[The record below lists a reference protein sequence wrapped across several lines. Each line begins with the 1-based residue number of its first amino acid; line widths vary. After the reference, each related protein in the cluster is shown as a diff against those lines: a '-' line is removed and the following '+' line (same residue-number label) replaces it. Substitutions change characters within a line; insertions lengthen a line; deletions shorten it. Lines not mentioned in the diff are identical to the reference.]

1 MTRTLRAASVLI
13 CVLVGGCAS
22 GPGRDTRAADDAT
35 EVGTSMVRNLEAA
48 FNAGDAQAVVAL
60 FTDDAV
66 LMASQQPDEV
76 GRAEILKSYAEQFAA
91 YTIQL
96 DGVAVETKLFGDY
109 GFSRGTYKVT
119 LIPRAGGDAIVDDGR
134 FLSLLQRQPDGTWKS
149 IREMSNA
156 SKP

>member
-1 MTRTLRAASVLI
+1 MTKTHRAASILI
-13 CVLVGGCAS
+13 CVMVGGCAS
-22 GPGRDTRAADDAT
+22 GRGGDTRAADDAT
-35 EVGTSMVRNLEAA
+35 EVGTNMVRTLEAA
-48 FNAGDAQAVVAL
+48 FNAGDARAVASL

-76 GRAEILKSYAEQFAA
+76 GRAEILESYAEQFAA

-119 LIPRAGGDAIVDDGR
+119 LIPKAGGDTIVDDGR
-134 FLSLLQRQPDGTWKS
+134 FLSLLQRQRDGAWKS
-149 IREMSNA
+149 IREMSNS